1 MTIAKSLWHINAVQ
15 SVIQE
20 ERLSPREGYIQLQS
34 IFSLISPGTEKT
46 VALGLVPPA
55 LHKIMQVPYMEGS
68 FEFPV
73 KYGYSVVARSGE
85 GKHYHLMHPHQNV
98 LSVDPDSITEIPM
111 DLPLWK
117 AGLISNLE
125 TALTAYWDGDP
136 KPQEKILLVG
146 FGWIGSLI
154 AGVLKLNGCG
164 DIWVVEPISTRAA
177 LARQYGFRI
186 MDKDTT
192 KQEFDIAFHCS
203 ATAEGLQTC
212 VDHMNWEGRIVEVSW
227 YGTRKVNI
235 NLGEIFH
242 YKRLTIQSSQV
253 SRIPKKMEANWNVKT
268 RKSEVLRLLSHPWWD
283 QLEIPVV
290 PFDEAPVIF
299 DQLRKNHPGS
309 LTYLLK
315 Y

>member
-1 MTIAKSLWHINAVQ
+1 MTIAKSLWHINSLQ

-20 ERLSPREGYIQLQS
+20 AGLSPRQGQIQLQS
-34 IFSLISPGTEKT
+34 VYSLISPGTERT
-46 VALGLVPPA
+46 VALGQVPPA

-68 FEFPV
+68 FNFPV
-73 KYGYSVVARSGE
+73 KYGYSVVARSVE
-85 GKHYHLMHPHQNV
+85 GKHYHVMHPHQNV
-98 LSVDPDSITEIPM
+98 LSVDPDSITEIPIE
-111 DLPLWK
+111 LPLWK

-146 FGWIGSLI
+146 FGWIGGLI
-154 AGVLKLNGCG
+154 AGVLKLKGCG
-164 DIWVVEPISTRAA
+164 DIWVVEPSLTRAA

-186 MDKDTT
+186 INGESIN
-192 KQEFDIAFHCS
+192 QEFDIAFHSS

-212 VDHMNWEGRIVEVSW
+212 VDHMNWEGRIIEVSW
-227 YGTRKVNI
+227 YGNRMVNI
-235 NLGEIFH
+235 NLGENFH

-253 SRIPKKMEANWNVKT
+253 SRIPKKMMANWNVKT
-268 RKSEVLRLLSHPWWD
+268 RKSEVLRLLTNPWWD
-283 QLEIPVV
+283 QFEIPVV
-290 PFDEAPVIF
+290 PFEEAPMIF
-299 DQLRKNHPGS
+299 DQLRMNHPGS